1 MQSKYPIFVFI
12 VCTKVLLTD
21 RCRRQNF
28 GPSLLHL
35 VQGGASNLRLGLK
48 WKYLRVCVITFEPI
62 KIQTCSSLQNDLLN
76 LSFVKDVEVVVKE
89 TARNGRKTDFC
100 QSQSL
105 VNSLYVLL
113 QVDQGVL
120 EELIDKELPT
130 LGTKLKTLGATQMIV
145 SDIYFSWGMVF
156 LNVVFILCQL
166 CYAASNCSNFVV
178 VVFYK
183 LIL

>member
-1 MQSKYPIFVFI
+1 MLLFYHISIGWCIKFATGVEMEIF
-12 VCTKVLLTD
+12 
-21 RCRRQNF
+21 
-28 GPSLLHL
+28 
-35 VQGGASNLRLGLK
+35 A
-48 WKYLRVCVITFEPI
+48 VCVITFEPI